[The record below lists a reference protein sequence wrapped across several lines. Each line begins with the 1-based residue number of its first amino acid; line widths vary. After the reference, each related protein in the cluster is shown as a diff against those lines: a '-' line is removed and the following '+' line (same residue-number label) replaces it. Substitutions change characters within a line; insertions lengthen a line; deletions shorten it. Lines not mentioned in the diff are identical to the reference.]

1 MSDVLNFIDSSTVNA
16 NNSIQKGRILCF
28 FSLFPCWY
36 MRNFRCS
43 YQHLELGAECEQQ
56 RQIAGVGY

>member
-28 FSLFPCWY
+28 FLSFSMLVHEKF
-36 MRNFRCS
+36 
-43 YQHLELGAECEQQ
+43 
-56 RQIAGVGY
+56 